1 MLQQLSIRNFAL
13 VDTVDISFRPGLNI
27 ITGET
32 GAGKS
37 IIVDALLLL
46 LGERSSAD
54 DVQQGAAKAVVEGI
68 FSIQGNKS
76 VRAFLDEHSF
86 DQRDNELIIRREV
99 SARGTSRSFINDS
112 PATVPVARALGD
124 LLVDFHGQHDHQSL
138 LRPDQ
143 HLTLLDNVGGL
154 AALGREYKRAYDT
167 LRHLS
172 RELAELLQREHQ
184 LHEQEEFRRFQL
196 SEIEQVQPGLN
207 EEEELEAELAII
219 ENSEFL
225 FETSTHL
232 YRMLYEEE
240 NSIRDQLVRVRNILD
255 KLAAVDKSF
264 NDYRTEC
271 QSAIVIVEEIARHA
285 QSYNSGIEYSPE
297 RLDDIRERLGAL
309 ARLRKKYGSMQEVL
323 RHRDELLREL
333 QLTENFEQEIERL
346 RGVITE
352 QRKALGKLAKR
363 LSAKRRDTG
372 RDIEKSVVASLGRLG
387 IAHSQF
393 RVVMQQQKAASDTA
407 FDVVADIDSEYFH
420 AYPTGIDRVEFFI
433 STNPG
438 EEPKPL
444 AKTAS
449 GGEISRVMLA
459 LKTILA
465 QSDRLPMLIFDEIDT
480 GISGR
485 IAQKVGIA
493 MKNLSSYHQII
504 AITHLPQ
511 IAALADSHIAVEKR
525 EIKKRSVISARVLTD
540 EERFREVAKLLSGE
554 EVTEA
559 SLQSARELASALS

>member
-13 VDTVDISFRPGLNI
+13 IDAVDLGFRPGLNI

-54 DVQQGAAKAVVEGI
+54 EVQQGATKAIVEGI
-68 FSIQGNKS
+68 FSIQGNTS
-76 VRAFLDEHSF
+76 VRSFLDEHSF
-86 DQRDNELIIRREV
+86 DQRGTELIVRREI

-138 LRPDQ
+138 LRPEQ
-143 HLTLLDNVGGL
+143 HLALLDNVGNL
-154 AALGREYKRAYDT
+154 TSIGREYRRAYDK
-167 LRHLS
+167 LRTLS
-172 RELAELLQREHQ
+172 RELTELLEREHV
-184 LHEQEEFRRFQL
+184 LREQEEFRRFQFN
-196 SEIEQVQPGLN
+196 EIDQVQPGLH
-207 EEEELEAELAII
+207 EEEELEAELSII

-225 FETSTHL
+225 FETSTQL
-232 YRMLYEEE
+232 YSTLYEEE
-240 NSIRDQLVRVRNILD
+240 NSIRDQLVRVRTILD

-264 NDYRTEC
+264 NEYRSEC

-285 QSYNSGIEYSPE
+285 QSYNSGIEFSPE
-297 RLDDIRERLGAL
+297 RLDEIRERLGAL
-309 ARLRKKYGSMQEVL
+309 ARLRKKYGTMEEVL
-323 RHRDELLREL
+323 RHRDELMKEL
-333 QLTENFEQEIERL
+333 QLTENFEQEIARL
-346 RGVITE
+346 RTVIAE
-352 QRKALGKLAKR
+352 QRKVLGKLAKR
-363 LSAKRRDTG
+363 LSNKRRDTG
-372 RDIEKSVVASLGRLG
+372 RDVEKSVVASLGRLG
-387 IAHSQF
+387 IAHAQF
-393 RVVMQQQKAASDTA
+393 RVVIQQHRAATAETFDTTAEIDGELYHA
-407 FDVVADIDSEYFH
+407 F
-420 AYPTGIDRVEFFI
+420 PTGVDKVEFFI

-493 MKNLSSYHQII
+493 MKSLSGYHQII

-540 EERFREVAKLLSGE
+540 DERFREVAKLLSGE

-559 SLQSARELASALS
+559 SLQSARELAGAL

>member
-1 MLQQLSIRNFAL
+1 MLQHLSIRNLAL
-13 VDTVDISFRPGLNI
+13 IESVELNFGPGLNI

-54 DVQQGAAKAVVEGI
+54 EVQHGAAKAVVEGF
-68 FSIQGNKS
+68 FSIEGNIS
-76 VRAFLDEHSF
+76 VRSFLQDHHF
-86 DQRDNELIIRREV
+86 DLRGHELIVRREI

-112 PATVPVARALGD
+112 PATLPIARALGD

-138 LRPDQ
+138 LRPE
-143 HLTLLDNVGGL
+143 HHIVLLDTVGGL
-154 AALGREYKRAYDT
+154 AGILREYRTAYDT
-167 LRHLS
+167 LRTLNE
-172 RELAELLQREHQ
+172 ELASLLKREHV
-184 LHEQEEFRRFQL
+184 LKEQEEFRRFQL
-196 SEIEQVQPGLN
+196 QEIEQIQPRLN
-207 EEEELEAELAII
+207 EEEELEAELSII
-219 ENSEFL
+219 ENSEYL
-225 FETSTHL
+225 FETSTQL

-240 NSIRDQLVRVRNILD
+240 NSIRDQLVRVRNLLD
-255 KLAAVDKSF
+255 KLSNIDKTFS
-264 NDYRTEC
+264 DYRADC
-271 QSAIVIVEEIARHA
+271 QSSIVCVEEIARFA
-285 QSYNSGIEYSPE
+285 QSYNSGIEFSPQ
-297 RLDDIRERLGAL
+297 RLETIRERLVAL
-309 ARLRKKYGSMQEVL
+309 ARLRKKYGTIEEVL
-323 RHRDELLREL
+323 RQWAELQREL
-333 QLTENFEQEIERL
+333 QLTENFEEEIQRL
-346 RGVITE
+346 RTVISE
-352 QRKALGKLAKR
+352 QRRTLGKFAKR
-363 LSAKRRDTG
+363 LSAKRRDTA
-372 RDIEKSVVASLGRLG
+372 REIEKSVIASLGRLG
-387 IAHSQF
+387 IPHAVF
-393 RVVMQQQKAASDTA
+393 RVVFHQHPLPKSEEGAL
-407 FDVVADIDSEYFH
+407 VAEIDGTMYQ
-420 AYPTGIDRVEFFI
+420 AYTNGIDKVEFFI

-465 QSDRLPMLIFDEIDT
+465 QSDRLPMLVFDEIDT

-504 AITHLPQ
+504 SITHLPQ

-525 EIKKRSVISARVLTD
+525 EIKKRSVISARVLNDD
-540 EERFREVAKLLSGE
+540 ERMREVAKLLSGE

-559 SLQSARELASALS
+559 SIQSARELANAV

>member
-13 VDTVDISFRPGLNI
+13 IDAVDLSFRPGLNI

-37 IIVDALLLL
+37 IIVDALLIL

-54 DVQQGAAKAVVEGI
+54 EVQHGAAKAVVEGI
-68 FSIQGNKS
+68 FSIQGNTS
-76 VRAFLDEHSF
+76 VSSFLDEHSF
-86 DQRDNELIIRREV
+86 DQRGTELIIRREI
-99 SARGTSRSFINDS
+99 SARGTSRSFVNDS
-112 PATVPVARALGD
+112 PATIPIARALGD

-138 LRPDQ
+138 LRAEQ
-143 HLTLLDNVGGL
+143 HLVLLDNVGGL
-154 AALGREYKRAYDT
+154 TAIGREYRRAFDK
-167 LRHLS
+167 LRSLS
-172 RELAELLQREHQ
+172 RELTGLLEREHV
-184 LHEQEEFRRFQL
+184 LREQEEFRRFQFN
-196 SEIEQVQPGLN
+196 EIEQVQPALH
-207 EEEELEAELAII
+207 EEEELEEELSII

-225 FETSTHL
+225 FETSTQL
-232 YRMLYEEE
+232 YQTLYEEE
-240 NSIRDQLVRVRNILD
+240 NSLRDQLVKARNVLD

-264 NDYRTEC
+264 NEYRSEC

-285 QSYNSGIEYSPE
+285 QSYNSGIEFNSE
-297 RLDDIRERLGAL
+297 RLEEIRERLGAL
-309 ARLRKKYGSMQEVL
+309 ARLRKKYGTIEEVL
-323 RHRDELLREL
+323 RQRDELMKEL
-333 QLTENFEQEIERL
+333 QLTENFEQEIVKL
-346 RGVITE
+346 RTVIAD
-352 QRKALGKLAKR
+352 QRRALGKLAKR
-363 LSAKRRDTG
+363 LSAKRRSTG
-372 RDIEKSVVASLGRLG
+372 QEIEKSVVSSLSRLG
-387 IAHSQF
+387 IAHAQF
-393 RVVMQQQKAASDTA
+393 RVAIHQYRVASAEAA
-407 FDVVADIDSEYFH
+407 DVSAEIDGELYH
-420 AYPTGIDRVEFFI
+420 AYPTGIDKAEFFI

-493 MKNLSSYHQII
+493 MKKLSSYHQII

-511 IAALADSHIAVEKR
+511 IAALADSHIAVEKH

-540 EERFREVAKLLSGE
+540 DERFREVAKLLSGE

-559 SLQSARELASALS
+559 SLQSARELASAL